1 MTLPS
6 TESLHQ
12 RGCELMT
19 QGDSTGAKV
28 HFLAVLSREPA
39 YLPAMVNLGVIA
51 SNENNLLTAKAYFE
65 KTLKMTPND
74 PSQWMNL
81 GNVLMRL
88 DRTKE
93 AENALRRTVE
103 MAPDSVPG
111 WYNLAL
117 LLYRMRRFDEGLDCI
132 DRLEA
137 LGHSTKRV
145 LEDRA
150 HFLLG
155 KGDLKKG
162 LELYENRWYQLL
174 HLEPWDF
181 RIPEWKGEDLADSH
195 IMVHHEQGFGDTL
208 MVLRFI
214 PILAKRAK
222 FVTLCIP
229 PGLILLCEAQEWERV
244 RVISSDNMTRDL
256 VAEVD
261 FQSPLWSMVRH
272 MEVESGE
279 IDPRAFLTAPKIT
292 TPNTVDPR
300 MINVGIC
307 WASGKRNTVLDQ
319 RRRVSNLEDWLVLS
333 EISPHIQLH
342 NLWKDGEAQADIDRL
357 DVSGLVRNCVDDLH
371 NFADTAAFV
380 SKLDFVITVDTAIV
394 HLAGALGKPTIML
407 SQHSPCWRWWDIKN
421 GTAKPWYE
429 TVEIVLQTNPPS
441 WTEPL
446 EMAQQKLITWLE
458 SQKTDS
464 RKAA

>member
-12 RGCELMT
+12 KGCELML
-19 QGDSTGAKV
+19 QGDSGGAKV
-28 HFLAVLSREPA
+28 HFLAVLLREPT
-39 YLPAMVNLGVIA
+39 YFPSLSNLGTILA
-51 SNENNLLTAKAYFE
+51 NENNLLAAKVYFE
-65 KTLKMTPND
+65 RTLKIAPND

-88 DRTKE
+88 DQVER
-93 AENALRRTVE
+93 AEVMLRKSIE
-103 MAPDSVPG
+103 LAPDSVPG

-117 LLYRMRRFDEGLDCI
+117 LLYRTRRFDEGLECI

-137 LGHSTKRV
+137 LGHSTHRV
-145 LEDRA
+145 VEDRA

-155 KGDLKKG
+155 KGDLKRG
-162 LELYENRWYQLL
+162 LELYENRWHQLL

-181 RIPEWKGEDLADSH
+181 RIPEWKGEDLYRSH

-208 MVLRFI
+208 MVARFVRELTI
-214 PILAKRAK
+214 KTH
-222 FVTLCIP
+222 FVTFCVP
-229 PGLILLCEAQEWERV
+229 PALVPLFEAQEWNRV

-256 VAEVD
+256 VEGVD

-272 MEVESGE
+272 MNVVSTN
-279 IDPRAFLTAPKIT
+279 ISSRPFLKAPKIT

-307 WASGKRNTVLDQ
+307 WASGKRNTELDW

-333 EISPHIQLH
+333 EVSPHIQLH
-342 NLWKDGEAQADIDRL
+342 NLWKDGEAQFDIDRL
-357 DVSGLVRNCVDDLH
+357 DVSGLIRNCVDDLN
-371 NFADTAAFV
+371 NFADTAAFIE
-380 SKLDFVITVDTAIV
+380 KLDFVITVDTAIV
-394 HLAGALGKPTIML
+394 HLAGAMGKPTVML
-407 SQHSPCWRWWDIKN
+407 SQNSPCWRWWDIEN

-441 WTEPL
+441 WKEPL
-446 EMAQQKLITWLE
+446 AMAQQKLVDWLV
-458 SQKTDS
+458 S
-464 RKAA
+464 RKSELKRAA